1 MTHTKQFE
9 IVSPF
14 HVCCTREN
22 SRFNK
27 PSLPPPPHPPNQA
40 PIISKILSSPAPSH
54 LQQIQNSNKTR
65 KKMSLWT
72 DQITIFN
79 SHLFK
84 YSFEYSD
91 LELTFWIRYES
102 RIVWTPK
109 SGYSFSW
116 IVQSR
121 WQPRFS
127 QGRARWNFPRFT
139 THARCSV
146 ANISIEVLGT
156 RVNQSESRHVSD
168 PCGWANSIWIRIR
181 VDVEIFL
188 IQKEKVADSK
198 ISGYVLTGPHYFSFL
213 RGRGDLCHVALETV
227 IFSRP
232 KLWCFARNS
241 PGIWLTVI

>member
-1 MTHTKQFE
+1 MDCAIQWIE
-9 IVSPF
+9 IHPVNRAIHLSNNWQWRIQNNSKSSPLSMCVALVKINVF
-14 HVCCTREN
+14 Y
-22 SRFNK
+22 K
-27 PSLPPPPHPPNQA
+27 PSPPPPPPPQLRHP
-40 PIISKILSSPAPSH
+40 SSVKYSPLPTPSH

-79 SHLFK
+79 SYLFK

-146 ANISIEVLGT
+146 ANIPIGVLGT

-168 PCGWANSIWIRIR
+168 TCGWANSIWIRIR
-181 VDVEIFL
+181 VDVEIF
-188 IQKEKVADSK
+188 
-198 ISGYVLTGPHYFSFL
+198 
-213 RGRGDLCHVALETV
+213 
-227 IFSRP
+227 
-232 KLWCFARNS
+232 
-241 PGIWLTVI
+241 

>member
-1 MTHTKQFE
+1 MDCAIQWIE
-9 IVSPF
+9 IHPVNRAIHLSNNWQWRIQSNSKSSPLSMCVALLKI
-14 HVCCTREN
+14 HVFKN
-22 SRFNK
+22 
-27 PSLPPPPHPPNQA
+27 PPHPPPPPQIRH
-40 PIISKILSSPAPSH
+40 PSSVKYSPLPTPSH

-146 ANISIEVLGT
+146 ANIPIGVLGT

-168 PCGWANSIWIRIR
+168 TCGWANSIWIRIR
-181 VDVEIFL
+181 VDVEIFQSRKKKL
-188 IQKEKVADSK
+188 RIQKYPDTCRRGLIIFLFWGEGA
-198 ISGYVLTGPHYFSFL
+198 ICLT
-213 RGRGDLCHVALETV
+213 
-227 IFSRP
+227 
-232 KLWCFARNS
+232 
-241 PGIWLTVI
+241 